1 LQGLKESLYA
11 IHSSILTGD
20 AWSTYNKLKVYKPNN
35 KTNALVKTYSEYQSK
50 KILKKNGF
58 KIPKSI
64 LSNSDRAVADS
75 KKIGF
80 PVVLKINSKQ
90 IFHKSE
96 IKGVFTNIKSEIEV
110 KKSLKHLSKL
120 GNEILIE
127 KMIQDQ
133 VAEMIIGIKVDD
145 LFGSVIIIGSGGIY
159 TELMKDSIAL
169 LPPLRKSSVLKAIN
183 SLKIS
188 KLLKGYRGK
197 PKADIEEL
205 VQTIMKL
212 GTFAKKNTNRLTEM
226 DINPLI
232 VRAKGKGVVAA
243 DALIHYL
250 EDIK

>member
-1 LQGLKESLYA
+1 
-11 IHSSILTGD
+11 
-20 AWSTYNKLKVYKPNN
+20 
-35 KTNALVKTYSEYQSK
+35 
-50 KILKKNGF
+50 
-58 KIPKSI
+58 
-64 LSNSDRAVADS
+64 
-75 KKIGF
+75 
-80 PVVLKINSKQ
+80 
-90 IFHKSE
+90 
-96 IKGVFTNIKSEIEV
+96 
-110 KKSLKHLSKL
+110 
-120 GNEILIE
+120 
-127 KMIQDQ
+127 
-133 VAEMIIGIKVDD
+133 MIIGIKVDD

-183 SLKIS
+183 TLKIS

-212 GTFAKKNTNRLTEM
+212 GTFAEKNASRLIEM

-232 VRAKGKGVVAA
+232 VRIKGKGVVAA

>member
-1 LQGLKESLYA
+1 
-11 IHSSILTGD
+11 
-20 AWSTYNKLKVYKPNN
+20 
-35 KTNALVKTYSEYQSK
+35 
-50 KILKKNGF
+50 
-58 KIPKSI
+58 
-64 LSNSDRAVADS
+64 
-75 KKIGF
+75 
-80 PVVLKINSKQ
+80 
-90 IFHKSE
+90 
-96 IKGVFTNIKSEIEV
+96 
-110 KKSLKHLSKL
+110 
-120 GNEILIE
+120 
-127 KMIQDQ
+127 
-133 VAEMIIGIKVDD
+133 MIIGIKVDD

-169 LPPLRKSSVLKAIN
+169 LLPLRKSSVLKAIN
-183 SLKIS
+183 TLKIS

-212 GTFAKKNTNRLTEM
+212 GTFAEKNASRLIEM

>member
-1 LQGLKESLYA
+1 
-11 IHSSILTGD
+11 
-20 AWSTYNKLKVYKPNN
+20 
-35 KTNALVKTYSEYQSK
+35 
-50 KILKKNGF
+50 
-58 KIPKSI
+58 
-64 LSNSDRAVADS
+64 
-75 KKIGF
+75 
-80 PVVLKINSKQ
+80 
-90 IFHKSE
+90 
-96 IKGVFTNIKSEIEV
+96 
-110 KKSLKHLSKL
+110 
-120 GNEILIE
+120 
-127 KMIQDQ
+127 MIQDQ

-169 LPPLRKSSVLKAIN
+169 LLPLRKSSVLKAIN
-183 SLKIS
+183 TLKIS

-212 GTFAKKNTNRLTEM
+212 GTFAEKNASRLIEM

-232 VRAKGKGVVAA
+232 VRVKGKGVVAA

>member
-1 LQGLKESLYA
+1 
-11 IHSSILTGD
+11 
-20 AWSTYNKLKVYKPNN
+20 
-35 KTNALVKTYSEYQSK
+35 
-50 KILKKNGF
+50 
-58 KIPKSI
+58 
-64 LSNSDRAVADS
+64 
-75 KKIGF
+75 
-80 PVVLKINSKQ
+80 
-90 IFHKSE
+90 
-96 IKGVFTNIKSEIEV
+96 
-110 KKSLKHLSKL
+110 
-120 GNEILIE
+120 
-127 KMIQDQ
+127 MIQDQ

-212 GTFAKKNTNRLTEM
+212 GTFAEKNASRLIEM

-232 VRAKGKGVVAA
+232 VRIKGKGVVAA

>member
-1 LQGLKESLYA
+1 
-11 IHSSILTGD
+11 
-20 AWSTYNKLKVYKPNN
+20 
-35 KTNALVKTYSEYQSK
+35 
-50 KILKKNGF
+50 
-58 KIPKSI
+58 
-64 LSNSDRAVADS
+64 
-75 KKIGF
+75 
-80 PVVLKINSKQ
+80 
-90 IFHKSE
+90 
-96 IKGVFTNIKSEIEV
+96 
-110 KKSLKHLSKL
+110 
-120 GNEILIE
+120 
-127 KMIQDQ
+127 MIQDQ

-169 LPPLRKSSVLKAIN
+169 LLPLRKSSVLKAIN
-183 SLKIS
+183 TLKIS

-212 GTFAKKNTNRLTEM
+212 GTFAEKNASRLIEM

>member
-1 LQGLKESLYA
+1 
-11 IHSSILTGD
+11 
-20 AWSTYNKLKVYKPNN
+20 
-35 KTNALVKTYSEYQSK
+35 
-50 KILKKNGF
+50 
-58 KIPKSI
+58 
-64 LSNSDRAVADS
+64 
-75 KKIGF
+75 
-80 PVVLKINSKQ
+80 
-90 IFHKSE
+90 
-96 IKGVFTNIKSEIEV
+96 
-110 KKSLKHLSKL
+110 
-120 GNEILIE
+120 
-127 KMIQDQ
+127 MIQDQ

-169 LPPLRKSSVLKAIN
+169 LLPLRKSSVLKAIN
-183 SLKIS
+183 TLKIS

-212 GTFAKKNTNRLTEM
+212 GTFAEKNASRLIEM

-232 VRAKGKGVVAA
+232 VRIKGKGVVAA